1 MTPVQQDLVDRA
13 KAQLLFD
20 ERIQALWLAGSLGR
34 GKGDEW
40 SDVDLLAC
48 CAEGTRA
55 AVSAVLVGS
64 IGEIAPPLLVNPL
77 FGGAVINVVAE
88 GWRRF
93 DITLIEPDGLARHD
107 PARLTELFN
116 RAGVQLTGRTPKSY
130 QATPESVLPIINE
143 FLRVLGLAPVALGRG
158 EYVLAM
164 QGAQLLRELTINLML
179 EENGV
184 SQLDRG
190 GALKRFPFLT
200 EEQRQELLGPPPLSP
215 GRDSVIANHVYLARK
230 FLPRAKRL
238 ADEVGAEW
246 PAKFEQGTLAHLR
259 ANGVEIF

>member
-13 KAQLLFD
+13 KSHLHSD
-20 ERIQALWLAGSLGR
+20 ERIHALWLAGSLGR

-48 CAEGTRA
+48 CEEGSRAE
-55 AVSAVLVGS
+55 VSADLVKS
-64 IGEIAPPLLVNPL
+64 IIEIAPPLLINPL
-77 FGGAVINVVAE
+77 FGGVVINVVAE

-116 RAGVQLTGRTPKSY
+116 RAGVEPSGTTPDSY
-130 QATPESVLPIINE
+130 RPTPGSVLPIISE

-158 EYVLAM
+158 EYALAM
-164 QGAQLLRELTINLML
+164 QGVQLLRGLTIDLML
-179 EENGV
+179 EQNGV

-190 GALKRFPFLT
+190 GALKRFPLLT
-200 EEQRQELLGPPPLSP
+200 GEQRQELLGPPPLTP
-215 GRDSVIANHVYLARK
+215 ERASVIANHACLARN

-238 ADEVGAEW
+238 AEDVGAEW
-246 PAKFEQGTLAHLR
+246 PAAFEQGTLAHLR
-259 ANGVEIF
+259 KFGISIG